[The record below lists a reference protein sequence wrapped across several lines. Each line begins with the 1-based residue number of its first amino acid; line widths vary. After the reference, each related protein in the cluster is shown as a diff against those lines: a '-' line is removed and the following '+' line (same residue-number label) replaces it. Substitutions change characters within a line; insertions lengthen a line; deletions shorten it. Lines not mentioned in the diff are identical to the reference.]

1 MKIME
6 SKMSIDRPRRMPR
19 VLGVILAVVVCG
31 LVVVGLLQAGIGPV
45 ILDFILTQL
54 GRLQQA
60 RTEYPVV
67 VYAGA
72 FLLYV
77 IVTGLSLPGAAL
89 MTLAYGWMF
98 GFWRGL
104 ILVSI
109 SSTTGA
115 TLAFLLSR
123 YLLRDFVQQRFGT
136 RLEGFNAALRREG
149 AFYLF
154 MLRLIPAVPFFVVNA
169 GMGLT
174 PIAVR
179 TFWWVS
185 QLGMLPG
192 TMVYVYAGTSL
203 PGLEELKNPSVTK
216 ILSPQLLIAFTL
228 LGLFPLV
235 VRKALQWLGKSSVKV
250 DSP

>member
-1 MKIME
+1 MDPPPPT
-6 SKMSIDRPRRMPR
+6 DRFRWPRRI
-19 VLGVILAVVVCG
+19 LGGVLAVTLCG
-31 LVVVGLLQAGIGPV
+31 LVVAAFRYGSLGSVVLE
-45 ILDFILTQL
+45 FILNQL
-54 GRLQQA
+54 ARLQQA
-60 RTEYPVV
+60 RTEHPVA
-67 VYAGA
+67 VYVGA

-77 IVTGLSLPGAAL
+77 AVAGLSLPGAAL

-98 GFWRGL
+98 GFWRAL

-109 SSTTGA
+109 SSTAGA
-115 TLAFLLSR
+115 TVAFLLSR
-123 YLLRDFVQQRFGT
+123 YLLRDFIQRRFGGK
-136 RLEGFNAALRREG
+136 LMAFNEALRREG

-154 MLRLIPAVPFFVVNA
+154 TLRLIPAVPFFVVNA

-174 PIAVR
+174 PISVR

-192 TMVYVYAGTSL
+192 TAVYVYAGTSL

-235 VRKALQWLGKSSVKV
+235 IKKLAQRFGK
-250 DSP
+250 PTAN